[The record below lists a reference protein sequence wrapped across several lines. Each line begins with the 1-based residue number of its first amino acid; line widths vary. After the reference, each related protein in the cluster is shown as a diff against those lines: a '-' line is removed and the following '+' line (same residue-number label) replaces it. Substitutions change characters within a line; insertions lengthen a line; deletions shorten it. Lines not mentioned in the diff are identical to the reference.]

1 MVDITKMNEKLIKSF
16 QVKFPILR
24 LNDHE
29 PSIVCRLWRE
39 QQIRCKGQM
48 VSPSFVSK
56 SIVDSDLCD
65 FFLHWIYYKMVDENS
80 ITKYFLPHANSLI
93 FALKQNERFSTKQC

>member
-1 MVDITKMNEKLIKSF
+1 MKQRFYLVMKLKYVAGNKWKMVDITKMNEKLIKSF

-29 PSIVCRLWRE
+29 PSIVCCLWRE

-56 SIVDSDLCD
+56 SIVDSDLCE
-65 FFLHWIYYKMVDENS
+65 FF
-80 ITKYFLPHANSLI
+80 
-93 FALKQNERFSTKQC
+93 FALNIL